1 MAALLQLII
10 ETSQSSTK
18 LATMELRN
26 EDLPVTLQA
35 FELLN
40 NKEIFIAEQVVNTQS
55 DVDVF
60 TKRYA
65 GKLIKA
71 KKASVSET
79 KAVYGTSAVEKK
91 RSSTNLVMV
100 IILLILVAL
109 IIYGFST
116 GWVQEKLN
124 LKI

>member
-1 MAALLQLII
+1 
-10 ETSQSSTK
+10 
-18 LATMELRN
+18 MELRN

-55 DVDVF
+55 DIDVF
-60 TKRYA
+60 TKRYT

-71 KKASVSET
+71 KKTSVSET
-79 KAVYGTSAVEKK
+79 KTAYGTTGVEKRK
-91 RSSTNLVMV
+91 SSTNVVMV

-116 GWVQEKLN
+116 GWVQQKLN